1 MKPKIPSF
9 SISRLPLISLDQWAA
24 FVAVVDFEGYAKA
37 SEKLHKSQS
46 AITYAVKKME
56 DLLEV
61 ELFRI
66 EGRKAQ
72 LTDVGRLLYSRGK
85 VLLEDARDLETAAQR
100 AVSGWESEIHLA
112 VEILFPPQLLQEALA
127 QFNHVSPQTSIEI
140 HEAVLSGTV
149 ELILKKKVDL
159 AISPSV
165 PAGMLGIPLI
175 ELHLIPVAHP
185 EHPLHHLG
193 SPLKIRD
200 LRKHC
205 HLLVRDTGQARNSSG
220 NPVNSQRRWIF
231 SQFDTSIQAARAGH
245 GFAWYPKEKIANYLA
260 DGTLKEL
267 VFEDDVSQVVALYLV
282 TPHEEIGLGVQAL
295 RDALRQACKNRA
307 TDSVDHPTA

>member
-9 SISRLPLISLDQWAA
+9 PVSRLPLISLDQWAA
-24 FVAVVDFEGYAKA
+24 FIAVVDFEGYAQA

-56 DLLEV
+56 DLLAV
-61 ELFRI
+61 ELFQI
-66 EGRKAQ
+66 QGRKAQ

-85 VLLEDARDLETAAQR
+85 VLIEDARDLEAAAQR

-112 VEILFPPQLLQEALA
+112 VEILFPQTLLQEALA
-127 QFNHVSPQTSIEI
+127 KFSQISPGTSIEI

-159 AISPSV
+159 AISPQV

-175 ELHLIPVAHP
+175 ELHLIPVANP
-185 EHPLHHLG
+185 EHALHSLG
-193 SPLKIRD
+193 RPLKIRD
-200 LRKHC
+200 LRQHC
-205 HLLVRDTGQARNSSG
+205 HLLVRDSGEARTSSG
-220 NPVNSQRRWIF
+220 NKVNSQRRWIF

-245 GFAWYPKEKIANYLA
+245 GFAWYPQEKIADYLS

-267 VFEDDVSQVVALYLV
+267 AFEDDVSQLITLYLV
-282 TPHEEIGLGVQAL
+282 APQEDMGLGAQALSQAL
-295 RDALRQACKNRA
+295 RDVCKNR
-307 TDSVDHPTA
+307 